1 MTLRRLIKRGGPAA
15 AWHVTPAHAASY
27 ADGSL
32 PETDAWSVEKHVESC
47 TACAERVST
56 AVRAGTAAP
65 ALADIRAAVLA
76 LAEARVG
83 AEAAGEAP
91 AAPVAPAATGA
102 GEAAGTCGTA
112 GTEAPALVAARDTAP
127 SAPHH
132 LAAPAFA
139 AATPP
144 TAVGSAGPANA
155 ARDTAAAA
163 APPAAP
169 AAVSG
174 TAAGAGGA
182 AGAQTP
188 DLVTARDTAP
198 GTPHH
203 PAPPAFAAATARH
216 TEQAAAV
223 AEAAGSAAGAASTA
237 RDTAGAAAPP
247 AAPAAPRPAAVSG
260 TTAGAGGA
268 AGAQTPDLVTARDT
282 APGTP
287 HHPAPPAFAAAT
299 ARHTEQAAARQA
311 SGGALGAAPQGRAAA
326 DGPQG
331 AASLGGTAGAA
342 QGSIAMRPAAEAAA
356 SGLALVRRG
365 QEAAAT
371 AAGSR
376 DPRPRR
382 LGLGAVRRSRGWVAW
397 AAGPAVRGPW
407 LVALLVTGVVAAGV
421 ARVAGVSGVRP
432 LLLAL
437 APVLPSAGVA
447 VSYGRHADPM
457 HELAASTPSGGLR
470 LLLTRTAAVL
480 AVSVPLLTLVGLLL
494 PAAAGAP
501 AASAW
506 LLPGLAL
513 TLAALA
519 LASYVGCRIATC
531 AVTAGWLLAVGAPAL
546 LAGPADGERVTLAE
560 AVSDSLAAV
569 LSGPAAQSCWAAA
582 AAVCAGLL
590 ALRRTSFDHQERM

>member
-1 MTLRRLIKRGGPAA
+1 MTLRRLIKRGGPA

-47 TACAERVST
+47 AACAERVST
-56 AVRAGTAAP
+56 AVRAGAAAP

-76 LAEARVG
+76 FAEAGVG
-83 AEAAGEAP
+83 AEAAEGAAGASP

-102 GEAAGTCGTA
+102 AARDTADAGAPLAAPASPRPAAAGGTA
-112 GTEAPALVAARDTAP
+112 AGAGGATGAETPDLVAARDTAP
-127 SAPHH
+127 GAPHH
-132 LAAPAFA
+132 PAAPAFA
-139 AATPP
+139 E
-144 TAVGSAGPANA
+144 AG
-155 ARDTAAAA
+155 
-163 APPAAP
+163 
-169 AAVSG
+169 
-174 TAAGAGGA
+174 
-182 AGAQTP
+182 
-188 DLVTARDTAP
+188 
-198 GTPHH
+198 
-203 PAPPAFAAATARH
+203 AAATARH
-216 TEQAAAV
+216 AEQAAAR
-223 AEAAGSAAGAASTA
+223 SAMASGRA
-237 RDTAGAAAPP
+237 DGPRGP
-247 AAPAAPRPAAVSG
+247 ADIVGTAPAV
-260 TTAGAGGA
+260 
-268 AGAQTPDLVTARDT
+268 
-282 APGTP
+282 
-287 HHPAPPAFAAAT
+287 
-299 ARHTEQAAARQA
+299 ARQA
-311 SGGALGAAPQGRAAA
+311 SGGALGPAPQGRAAT
-326 DGPQG
+326 DGPQE
-331 AASLGGTAGAA
+331 AASLSGTAAA
-342 QGSIAMRPAAEAAA
+342 VPASIATRPATEAQTPDLVAAA
-356 SGLALVRRG
+356 SDLALVRRG

-371 AAGSR
+371 AADSR
-376 DPRPRR
+376 DRGPRRFGLR

-407 LVALLVTGVVAAGV
+407 LVAMLVTGVVAAGA
-421 ARVAGVSGVRP
+421 ARAAGVSGVRP

-480 AVSVPLLTLVGLLL
+480 AVSVPLLTLVGQLL

-546 LAGPADGERVTLAE
+546 LVGPADGERVPLAD
-560 AVSDSLAAV
+560 AVSDSLVTV

-590 ALRRTSFDHQERM
+590 ALRRTSFDRLERM

>member
-47 TACAERVST
+47 AACAEGVST
-56 AVRAGTAAP
+56 AVRAGAAAP

-76 LAEARVG
+76 LAEAGVGAAADAVGAARDTAGAGASPAAPASPWPAAVGGTAAGAAG
-83 AEAAGEAP
+83 AEAP
-91 AAPVAPAATGA
+91 D
-102 GEAAGTCGTA
+102 
-112 GTEAPALVAARDTAP
+112 LVAARDTAP
-127 SAPHH
+127 G
-132 LAAPAFA
+132 
-139 AATPP
+139 
-144 TAVGSAGPANA
+144 V
-155 ARDTAAAA
+155 
-163 APPAAP
+163 
-169 AAVSG
+169 
-174 TAAGAGGA
+174 
-182 AGAQTP
+182 
-188 DLVTARDTAP
+188 
-198 GTPHH
+198 PHH
-203 PAPPAFAAATARH
+203 PTPPAFAAATARH
-216 TEQAAAV
+216 
-223 AEAAGSAAGAASTA
+223 AG
-237 RDTAGAAAPP
+237 
-247 AAPAAPRPAAVSG
+247 
-260 TTAGAGGA
+260 
-268 AGAQTPDLVTARDT
+268 
-282 APGTP
+282 
-287 HHPAPPAFAAAT
+287 
-299 ARHTEQAAARQA
+299 QAAARSAMAA
-311 SGGALGAAPQGRAAA
+311 SRA
-326 DGPQG
+326 DGLRGP
-331 AASLGGTAGAA
+331 AGTDGTT
-342 QGSIAMRPAAEAAA
+342 PAAT
-356 SGLALVRRG
+356 G
-365 QEAAAT
+365 
-371 AAGSR
+371 
-376 DPRPRR
+376 PRR
-382 LGLGAVRRSRGWVAW
+382 SRLRLGAVRRPRGWVAW

-407 LVALLVTGVVAAGV
+407 LVALLVTGLVAAGA
-421 ARVAGVSGVRP
+421 ARAAGVSGVRP

-501 AASAW
+501 AAPAW

-546 LAGPADGERVTLAE
+546 LASPADGERVTLAE
-560 AVSDSLAAV
+560 AVSDSLATV
-569 LSGPAAQSCWAAA
+569 LSGPTAQSCWAAA